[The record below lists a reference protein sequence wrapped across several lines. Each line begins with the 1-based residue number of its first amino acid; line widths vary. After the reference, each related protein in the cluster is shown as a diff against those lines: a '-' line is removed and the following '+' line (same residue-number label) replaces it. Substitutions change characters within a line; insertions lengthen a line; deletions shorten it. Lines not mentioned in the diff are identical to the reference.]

1 LIPLKFF
8 DDVMSLKRV
17 PRSGWITYRISG
29 HDVESVS
36 SHSYSVAV
44 IALVMS
50 EIMRSRNQKVD
61 VEKVLKMA
69 LLHDLSESLTFDISK
84 AYLRY
89 LGRKGSV
96 LKTRLE
102 RKAASR
108 ILSDLQNKQLARTFR
123 AAIGGYSSSKTLE
136 ARIVHCADALDLLL
150 QVIEYERMGYSK
162 VTLDPIWRETRSKLL
177 KYRLPLGNEWSRQL
191 QRVRTGLDRKRRRA
205 KSRSLAVKRPGYGR
219 LRLG

>member
-1 LIPLKFF
+1 
-8 DDVMSLKRV
+8 MSLKRV
-17 PRSGWITYRISG
+17 PRSGWVTYRISG

-36 SHSYSVAV
+36 SHSHSVAV

-50 EIMRSRNQKVD
+50 EMMRSRNQKVD
-61 VEKVLKMA
+61 VERVLKMA

-123 AAIGGYSSSKTLE
+123 TAIEAYSSSNTPE

-162 VTLDPIWRETRSKLL
+162 VTLDPIWKETRSKLI
-177 KYRLPLGNEWSRQL
+177 KYRLPLANEWSRQL
-191 QRVRTGLDRKRRRA
+191 QRVRAGLRRKRRR
-205 KSRSLAVKRPGYGR
+205 GT
-219 LRLG
+219 

>member
-1 LIPLKFF
+1 LIPLKFL

-17 PRSGWITYRISG
+17 PRSGWITYRVSG

-44 IALVMS
+44 IALIMA

-61 VEKVLKMA
+61 VENVLKMA

-108 ILSDLQNKQLARTFR
+108 ILSDLQSKQLARTFR
-123 AAIGGYSSSKTLE
+123 TAIEGYSSSNTLE

-150 QVIEYERMGYSK
+150 QAIEYERMGYSK
-162 VTLDPIWRETRSKLL
+162 ITLDPIWRETRSKLM
-177 KYRLPLGNEWSRQL
+177 KYRLPLANEWSRQL
-191 QRVRTGLDRKRRRA
+191 QRVRIGIHGKSRRA
-205 KSRSLAVKRPGYGR
+205 KSRFFVK
-219 LRLG
+219 

>member
-1 LIPLKFF
+1 MIPLKFF
-8 DDVMSLKRV
+8 DSVMSLKRV
-17 PRSGWITYRISG
+17 PRSGWVTYRISG

-61 VEKVLKMA
+61 VERVLKMA

-123 AAIGGYSSSKTLE
+123 TAIEAYSSSNTPE

-162 VTLDPIWRETRSKLL
+162 VTLDPIWKETRSKLI
-177 KYRLPLGNEWSRQL
+177 KYRLPLANEWSRQL
-191 QRVRTGLDRKRRRA
+191 QRVRAGLRRKRRR
-205 KSRSLAVKRPGYGR
+205 GT
-219 LRLG
+219 

>member
-1 LIPLKFF
+1 MIPLKFF
-8 DDVMSLKRV
+8 DSVMSLKRV

-50 EIMRSRNQKVD
+50 EMMRSRNQKVD
-61 VEKVLKMA
+61 VERVLKMA

-123 AAIGGYSSSKTLE
+123 TAIEAYSSSNTPE

-162 VTLDPIWRETRSKLL
+162 VTLDPIWKETRSKLI
-177 KYRLPLGNEWSRQL
+177 KYRLPLANEWSRQL
-191 QRVRTGLDRKRRRA
+191 QRVRAGLRRKRRR
-205 KSRSLAVKRPGYGR
+205 GT
-219 LRLG
+219 

>member
-1 LIPLKFF
+1 MIPLKFF
-8 DDVMSLKRV
+8 DSVMSLKRV

-61 VEKVLKMA
+61 VERVLRMA

-123 AAIGGYSSSKTLE
+123 TAIEAYSSSNTPE

-162 VTLDPIWRETRSKLL
+162 VTLDPIWKETRSKLI
-177 KYRLPLGNEWSRQL
+177 KYRLPLANEWSRQL
-191 QRVRTGLDRKRRRA
+191 QRVRAGLRRKRRR
-205 KSRSLAVKRPGYGR
+205 GT
-219 LRLG
+219 

>member
-1 LIPLKFF
+1 LIPLKFL

-17 PRSGWITYRISG
+17 PRSGWITYRVSG

-44 IALVMS
+44 IALIMA

-61 VEKVLKMA
+61 VENVLKMA

-108 ILSDLQNKQLARTFR
+108 ILSDLQSKQLARTFR
-123 AAIGGYSSSKTLE
+123 TAIEGYSSSNTLE

-150 QVIEYERMGYSK
+150 QAIEYERMGYSK
-162 VTLDPIWRETRSKLL
+162 ITLDPIWRETRSKLM
-177 KYRLPLGNEWSRQL
+177 KYRLPLANEWSRQL
-191 QRVRTGLDRKRRRA
+191 QRVRIGIHGKSRRA
-205 KSRSLAVKRPGYGR
+205 KSRFLVK
-219 LRLG
+219 